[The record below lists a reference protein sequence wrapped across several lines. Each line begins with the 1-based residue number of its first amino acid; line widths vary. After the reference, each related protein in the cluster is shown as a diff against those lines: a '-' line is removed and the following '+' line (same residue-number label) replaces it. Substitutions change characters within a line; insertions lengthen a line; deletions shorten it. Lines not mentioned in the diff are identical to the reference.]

1 MNGDPTASL
10 PLIRAVTRW
19 ASSVS
24 GQESLWTTTIGD
36 MGRQYAWPWWNTL
49 LARPALARFGG
60 AAPGV
65 AATADVWSL
74 IGGVP
79 AAGPVPWLVGVH
91 TVTRQPAPAG
101 RPVPPADPIP
111 PGRRLRQLSR
121 VERFAAAQV
130 WIEATDRPA
139 PVPAESLVAS
149 IRDAARG
156 WSVLVPASAQP
167 FGALE
172 RLARSMTESDGDDT
186 TPSPLIEGLPI
197 VGPPSA
203 ELVATCAAW
212 ALIAAHGLSAVF
224 LPAGTPTATATAIA
238 AAAVEGADWTERAA
252 HGVRTLHAVAQTLQQ
267 LLAAVGRPVWN
278 GGLLTVA
285 SSGGEDLPAPGL
297 PIF

>member
-1 MNGDPTASL
+1 MNGDPTAAL

-36 MGRQYAWPWWNTL
+36 VGRQYAWPWWNTL

-74 IGGVP
+74 MGRVP

-101 RPVPPADPIP
+101 PPVPPGDPIP
-111 PGRRLRQLSR
+111 AGRRLRQLSQ

-130 WIEATDRPA
+130 WIEATDRAA
-139 PVPAESLVAS
+139 PVPAEELVAS

-156 WSVLVPASAQP
+156 WSVLVPAAAQP
-167 FGALE
+167 FEALQ
-172 RLARSMTESDGDDT
+172 RLARTMTEFDVDDT
-186 TPSPLIEGLPI
+186 TPAPLVEGLPI
-197 VGPPSA
+197 VGPPSG

-224 LPAGTPTATATAIA
+224 LPAGTPAATAAA
-238 AAAVEGADWTERAA
+238 MAAAVEGGDWTERAA

-267 LLAAVGRPVWN
+267 LLAAVGRPAWN

-285 SSGGEDLPAPGL
+285 STGGQGLPAPRL
-297 PIF
+297 PIL